1 MSDQNPKGEYIPS
14 LQLAIEYL
22 LDRYD
27 FRKNMLT
34 TSVELKAKDENNFEE
49 INENDVLIDLKINQ
63 KIRISMGDLVVFL
76 GSSYIK
82 SYDPLKEYFEKVS
95 KIYSPEKHGDYI
107 QKFSRHVIANN
118 QERFDIQFKKWLVR
132 TVACALK
139 DDYFNKQAF
148 ILVAEGQDIGK
159 TSFTRFLLPKSLI
172 RYCVENLTTD
182 KDSLIALSG
191 NFIGILDE
199 LANLAKF
206 EINTL
211 KSTMSK
217 LHVNVRHPYDKRP
230 KLTPRR
236 ISFIGSTNETE
247 FLTDDANVRWLCFQI
262 DGINWAYRDEIDI
275 DVVWSQA
282 YHLMVSEYKY
292 DMTRQEI
299 AENEMSNENFKVTT
313 IEYELLHKYFSPGS
327 ENDYDFL
334 MMASDMMH
342 EIQSKAFP
350 KLNQKEFGR
359 ALKRL
364 GFISQQRRGYINKDG
379 DRLSYPVNIY
389 FVKHS

>member
-1 MSDQNPKGEYIPS
+1 MSDQSPKGEYIPS

-22 LDRYD
+22 LDTYD
-27 FRKNMLT
+27 FRKNVLT
-34 TSVELKAKDENNFEE
+34 TSVELKAKNENNFEE
-49 INENDVLIDLKINQ
+49 INENDVLIDLKIKQ
-63 KIRISMGDLVVFL
+63 KIKINMSDLVVFL

-82 SYDPLKEYFEKVS
+82 PYDPLKEYFEKIS
-95 KIYSPEKHGDYI
+95 KIYSSEKHGDYI
-107 QKFSRHVIANN
+107 QKFSRYVEASN

-262 DGINWAYRDEIDI
+262 NGINWAYRDEIDI
-275 DVVWSQA
+275 DIVWSQA
-282 YHLMVSEYKY
+282 YQLMVSGYKF

-299 AENEMSNENFKVTT
+299 EENEMSNENFKVTT

-327 ENDYDFL
+327 ENDYDAL

-342 EIQSKAFP
+342 EIQLKTFP

-364 GFISQQRRGYINKDG
+364 GFISQQKRGYINKEG

>member
-1 MSDQNPKGEYIPS
+1 MSEQNPKGEYIPS
-14 LQLAIEYL
+14 LQLAIDYL
-22 LDRYD
+22 LETYD
-27 FRKNMLT
+27 FRKNMVT
-34 TSVELKAKDENNFEE
+34 TSVELKSKNENNFDEV
-49 INENDVLIDLKINQ
+49 NENDILIELKIKQ
-63 KIRISMGDLVVFL
+63 KIKIGMSDLCVFL

-82 SYDPLKEYFEKVS
+82 PYDPLNEYFEKVS
-95 KIYSPEKHGDYI
+95 KIYSPEIHGDYI
-107 QKFSRHVIANN
+107 QKFSRYVKANN

-148 ILVAEGQDIGK
+148 MLVAEGQDIGK
-159 TSFTRFLLPKSLI
+159 TSFTRFLIPRSLT
-172 RYCVENLTTD
+172 RYCVENISTD

-199 LANLAKF
+199 LANHAKL

-211 KSTMSK
+211 KSSMSK

-247 FLTDDANVRWLCFQI
+247 FLTDYANVRWLCFQI
-262 DGINWAYRDEIDI
+262 DEINWAYRDEIDI

-282 YHLMVSEYKY
+282 YYLMGSGFKY

-299 AENEMSNENFKVTT
+299 EENEKNNENFKVTT
-313 IEYELLHKYFSPGS
+313 LEFELLHKYFSPGS
-327 ENDYDFL
+327 ENDYDAL

-342 EIQSKAFP
+342 EIQLKTFP

-364 GFISQQRRGYINKDG
+364 GFISQQRRGYITNDG